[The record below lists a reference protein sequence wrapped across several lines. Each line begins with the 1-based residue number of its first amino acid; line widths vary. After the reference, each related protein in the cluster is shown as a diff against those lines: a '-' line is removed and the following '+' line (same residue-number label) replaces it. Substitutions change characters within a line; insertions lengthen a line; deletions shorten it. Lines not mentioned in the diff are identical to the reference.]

1 MFQSTLLRLSKD
13 DSIQSALVTSL
24 SCSVKYDNIQNKNAH
39 SEATAASPTHDCKT
53 ALFSIDDNT
62 MKEDDPPRIFSNV
75 TPRQHKVPSLSRS
88 IALLTCLINV
98 QYSSYSN
105 HTEIKKFSIPLHSK
119 I

>member
-62 MKEDDPPRIFSNV
+62 MKEDDPPRYKAESFQMSHQDSIKFLLF
-75 TPRQHKVPSLSRS
+75 QDRS
-88 IALLTCLINV
+88 PC
-98 QYSSYSN
+98 
-105 HTEIKKFSIPLHSK
+105 
-119 I
+119 